1 MPHHHKQQPTLQT
14 FTELSNIMLP
24 DNELWQVELSS
35 PAVSVMTDFSVRAV
49 FKVSPEDTIDEALQK
64 MKVAGLRIAFVVE
77 DHSEKILGMITSY
90 DIMGEK
96 PMRYLQSVGFADRG
110 VTHKDIKVKDI
121 MVKVE
126 DWVSVE
132 MKNVEQVN
140 VQALLEVF
148 QRTGLT
154 HLAVIDNHEGKEH
167 HLRGLF
173 SSAKVLR
180 LTDIARRRTAEHGK
194 A

>member
-1 MPHHHKQQPTLQT
+1 MPHHKPHTLQT
-14 FTELSNIMLP
+14 FTELSNILLP
-24 DNELWQVELSS
+24 SNEPWQVELTD
-35 PAVSVMTDFSVRAV
+35 PAATVMTDFNVRAL
-49 FKVSPEDTIDEALQK
+49 FKVSAEDTIDEALQK
-64 MKVAGLRIAFVVE
+64 MKVAGLRIGFVV
-77 DHSEKILGMITSY
+77 DGTSDKILGMITSY

-121 MVKVE
+121 MEKVE

-132 MKNVEQVN
+132 MKNVDTVN
-140 VQALLEVF
+140 VQALLF
-148 QRTGLT
+148 QKTGRT
-154 HLAVIDNHEGKEH
+154 HLPVIDSHEGKEH

-173 SSAKVLR
+173 SLAKVLR
-180 LTDIARRRTAEHGK
+180 LTDFARRKAAHGK

>member
-1 MPHHHKQQPTLQT
+1 MPHHKPHTLQT
-14 FTELSNIMLP
+14 FTELSNILLP
-24 DNELWQVELSS
+24 SNEPWQVELTD
-35 PAVSVMTDFSVRAV
+35 PAATVMTDFNVRAL
-49 FKVSPEDTIDEALQK
+49 FKVSAEDTIDEALQK
-64 MKVAGLRIAFVVE
+64 MKVAGLRIGFVV
-77 DHSEKILGMITSY
+77 DGASDKILGMITSY

-121 MVKVE
+121 MEKVE

-132 MKNVEQVN
+132 MKNVEIVN
-140 VQALLEVF
+140 VQALLDVF
-148 QRTGLT
+148 QKTGRT
-154 HLAVIDNHEGKEH
+154 HLPVIDSHEGKEH

-180 LTDIARRRTAEHGK
+180 LTDFARRKAAHGK

>member
-1 MPHHHKQQPTLQT
+1 MGHPAL
-14 FTELSNIMLP
+14 ELKTSTHLHTVLAPN
-24 DNELWQVELSS
+24 NEPWQVNLKD
-35 PAVSVMTDFSVRAV
+35 PAISVMTDFRVRAL
-49 FKVSPEDTIDEALQK
+49 FKVDMEDTIDEALHK
-64 MKVAGLRIAFVVE
+64 MKIAGLRIAFVLDKE
-77 DHSEKILGMITSY
+77 SNKLLGMITSY

-121 MVKVE
+121 MEKVE

-132 MKNVEQVN
+132 MKNVDTVN
-140 VQALLEVF
+140 VQALLDVF
-148 QRTGLT
+148 QKTGRT
-154 HLAVIDNHEGKEH
+154 HLPVIDSHEGKEH

-180 LTDIARRRTAEHGK
+180 LTDFARRKAAHGK

>member
-1 MPHHHKQQPTLQT
+1 MPHQKPHTLQT
-14 FTELSNIMLP
+14 FTELSNILLP
-24 DNELWQVELSS
+24 SNEPWQVELTD
-35 PAVSVMTDFSVRAV
+35 PAASVMTDFNVRAL
-49 FKVSPEDTIDEALQK
+49 FKVSAEDTIDEALQK
-64 MKVAGLRIAFVVE
+64 MKVAGLRIGFVV
-77 DHSEKILGMITSY
+77 DGTSDKILGMITSY

-121 MVKVE
+121 MEKVE

-132 MKNVEQVN
+132 MKNVDTVN
-140 VQALLEVF
+140 VQALLDVF
-148 QRTGLT
+148 QKTGRT
-154 HLAVIDNHEGKEH
+154 HLPVIDSHEGKEH

-180 LTDIARRRTAEHGK
+180 LTDFARRKAAHGK

>member
-1 MPHHHKQQPTLQT
+1 MPHHKPHTLQT
-14 FTELSNIMLP
+14 FTELSNILLP
-24 DNELWQVELSS
+24 SNEPWQVELTD
-35 PAVSVMTDFSVRAV
+35 PAATVMTDFNVRAL
-49 FKVSPEDTIDEALQK
+49 FKVSAEDTIDEALQK
-64 MKVAGLRIAFVVE
+64 MKVAGLRIGFVV
-77 DHSEKILGMITSY
+77 DGTSDKILGMITSY

-121 MVKVE
+121 MEKVE

-132 MKNVEQVN
+132 MKNVDTVN
-140 VQALLEVF
+140 VQALLDVF
-148 QRTGLT
+148 QKTGRT
-154 HLAVIDNHEGKEH
+154 HLPVIDSHEGKEH

-180 LTDIARRRTAEHGK
+180 LTDFARRKAAHGK

>member
-1 MPHHHKQQPTLQT
+1 MPHHKPHTLQT
-14 FTELSNIMLP
+14 FTELSNILLP
-24 DNELWQVELSS
+24 SNEPWQVELTD
-35 PAVSVMTDFSVRAV
+35 PAASVMTDFNVRAL
-49 FKVSPEDTIDEALQK
+49 FKVAAEDTIDEALQK
-64 MKVAGLRIAFVVE
+64 MKVAGLRIGFVV
-77 DHSEKILGMITSY
+77 DGTSDKILGMITSY

-121 MVKVE
+121 MEKVE

-132 MKNVEQVN
+132 MKNVDIVN
-140 VQALLEVF
+140 VQALLDVF
-148 QRTGLT
+148 QKTGRT
-154 HLAVIDNHEGKEH
+154 HLPVIDSHEGKEH

-180 LTDIARRRTAEHGK
+180 LTDFARRKAAHGK
-194 A
+194 V

>member
-1 MPHHHKQQPTLQT
+1 MPHQKPNTLQT
-14 FTELSNIMLP
+14 FSEISNILAP
-24 DNELWQVELSS
+24 SNDPWQVELSDH
-35 PAVSVMTDFSVRAV
+35 ATSVMTDFRVRAL
-49 FKVSPEDTIDEALQK
+49 FKVDPEDTIDEALQK
-64 MKVAGLRIAFVVE
+64 MKIAGLRIGFVV
-77 DHSEKILGMITSY
+77 DSAEKIHGMITSY

-121 MVKVE
+121 MEKPE

-132 MKNVEQVN
+132 MKNVEAVT
-140 VQALLEVF
+140 VQGVLDAF
-148 QRTGLT
+148 QRTGRT
-154 HLAVIDNHEGKEH
+154 HLPVLDHKDGKEH

-180 LTDIARRRTAEHGK
+180 LTDYARRK
-194 A
+194 AAQSKA

>member
-1 MPHHHKQQPTLQT
+1 MPHQKLPSLQT
-14 FTELSNIMLP
+14 FTELSNILLP
-24 DNELWQVELSS
+24 SNEPWQVELTD
-35 PAVSVMTDFSVRAV
+35 PASSVMTDFNVRAL
-49 FKVSPEDTIDEALQK
+49 FKVSAEDTIDEALQK
-64 MKVAGLRIAFVVE
+64 MKVAGLRIGFVV
-77 DHSEKILGMITSY
+77 DGASDKILGMITSY

-121 MVKVE
+121 MEKVE

-132 MKNVEQVN
+132 MKNVEIVN
-140 VQALLEVF
+140 VQALLDVF
-148 QRTGLT
+148 QRTGRT
-154 HLAVIDNHEGKEH
+154 HLPVIDSHEGKEH

-180 LTDIARRRTAEHGK
+180 LTDFARRK
-194 A
+194 AAQNKA

>member
-1 MPHHHKQQPTLQT
+1 MPHQKPHTLQT
-14 FTELSNIMLP
+14 FTELSNILLP
-24 DNELWQVELSS
+24 SNEPWQVELTD
-35 PAVSVMTDFSVRAV
+35 PAASVMTDFNVRAL
-49 FKVSPEDTIDEALQK
+49 FKVAAEDTIDEALQK
-64 MKVAGLRIAFVVE
+64 MKVAGLRIGFVV
-77 DHSEKILGMITSY
+77 DGSSDKILGMITSY

-121 MVKVE
+121 MEKVE

-132 MKNVEQVN
+132 MKNVDTVN
-140 VQALLEVF
+140 VQALLDVF
-148 QRTGLT
+148 QKTGRT
-154 HLAVIDNHEGKEH
+154 HLPVIDSHEGKEH

-180 LTDIARRRTAEHGK
+180 LTDFARRKAAHGK

>member
-1 MPHHHKQQPTLQT
+1 MGHSKPNVLHT
-14 FTELSNIMLP
+14 FSDIASVSIPNNDP
-24 DNELWQVELSS
+24 WQVELTD
-35 PAVSVMTDFSVRAV
+35 PATSVMTDFRVRSL

-64 MKVAGLRIAFVVE
+64 MKTAGLRIAFVI
-77 DHSEKILGMITSY
+77 DGKSETIQGSITSY

-121 MVKVE
+121 MDKVS

-132 MKNVEQVN
+132 LKNAETAS
-140 VQALLEVF
+140 VQSVLDAF
-148 QRTGLT
+148 QKTGRT
-154 HLAVIDNHEGKEH
+154 HLPVLDTREGSEH
-167 HLRGLF
+167 HLCGLF

-180 LTDIARRRTAEHGK
+180 LTDFARRKVAKSH
-194 A
+194 

>member
-1 MPHHHKQQPTLQT
+1 MGHQKPNTLHT
-14 FTELSNIMLP
+14 FSQVSNILVP
-24 DNELWQVELSS
+24 SNDPWQVELND
-35 PAVSVMTDFSVRAV
+35 PAVSVMTDFRMRAL
-49 FKVSPEDTIDEALQK
+49 FKVNPEDTIDEALQK
-64 MKVAGLRIAFVVE
+64 MKVAGLRIGFVI
-77 DHSEKILGMITSY
+77 DDSSENIQGMITSY

-110 VTHKDIKVKDI
+110 VTHKDIKVQDI
-121 MVKVE
+121 MEKIS

-132 MKNVEQVN
+132 MKNVETVN
-140 VQALLEVF
+140 VQAVLDAF
-148 QRTGLT
+148 QRTGRT
-154 HLAVIDNHEGKEH
+154 HLPVLDNKEGKEH

-180 LTDIARRRTAEHGK
+180 LTDFARRQAAQAHK